1 MGEHQKY
8 SFLITPTC
16 ADAQVFFARKKSRG
30 FMPRLKKFLGKD
42 QVTAPFNPFRFRLI
56 CLGVLACMVFLLA
69 RVADLQLINHPMLEH
84 EADQRS
90 LRTVTLP
97 TPRGTLL
104 DRNGDA
110 LALSVP
116 SRDIIAD
123 PQRVLEAHPD
133 FSSAKWQYLANALNQ
148 SPDQIAAQINASGE
162 RRFLY
167 LGRKIELGLA
177 KDIAQLHLK
186 GISTQYD
193 DSRFYPMSEAAAPLL
208 GIVGTDN
215 RGLNGLERGYD
226 KLLQGEPGYEK
237 YRQDGDGNIIAMID
251 YQPPQQSP
259 TVQLSIDKFD
269 QYTLYTKLRDGVLL
283 NKADSGAAV
292 LIKIDTGEIL
302 GMASYPSYNP
312 NHFDNVSPAQ
322 MRNAAIND
330 SYEPGSTVKP
340 LVVMEG
346 LERKLV
352 RPDSVIDTTPYYVN
366 GHLIRDVGHWSR
378 LTMTGILQ
386 KSSDIGVSHIALAM
400 PAQVLVNTYS
410 NFGLGKPTGL
420 GLTGESVGY
429 FPAHRQRWADIERAT
444 FSFGYGLRV
453 TPLQIAREYAT
464 LGSYGVYRPLSI
476 TKVTPPVL
484 GTRVANAE
492 TVQQVIHMM
501 ESDALPGGS
510 GVRAAVPGY
519 RLAIKTGTAE
529 KMGPEGKY
537 DGGYINYTAGVAPA
551 SDPQVALVVMINH
564 PTAGD
569 HFGGSVA
576 APVFGNIIGAVL
588 KHMNVAPDAVVGH
601 G

>member
-1 MGEHQKY
+1 
-8 SFLITPTC
+8 
-16 ADAQVFFARKKSRG
+16 
-30 FMPRLKKFLGKD
+30 MPPLKRNKAKD
-42 QVTAPFNPFRFRLI
+42 QPAPTFNPVRFRLV
-56 CLGVLACMVFLLA
+56 CLGVLGCLVFLLA
-69 RVADLQLINHPMLEH
+69 STADLQLINHPMLEKQ
-84 EADQRS
+84 ADERS

-97 TPRGTLL
+97 TNRGTLL
-104 DRNGDA
+104 DRNGEA

-123 PQRVLEAHPD
+123 PQRLLEAHPD
-133 FSSAKWQYLANALNQ
+133 FTSDKWEYLANVL
-148 SPDQIAAQINASGE
+148 DQRPEQLAAQINANPN

-167 LGRKIELGLA
+167 LGRKIELGIA
-177 KDIAQLHLK
+177 KDIAKLHLT
-186 GISTQYD
+186 GITTVYD
-193 DSRFYPMSEAAAPLL
+193 DSRFYPMSEATGPLL
-208 GIVGTDN
+208 GIVGADN
-215 RGLNGLERGYD
+215 TGLTGLEKGFD
-226 KLLQGEPGYEK
+226 KLLQGTPGVEK
-237 YRQDGDGNIIAMID
+237 YRQDANGNIVAMIN
-251 YQPPQQSP
+251 YEPPKQPP

-269 QYTLYTKLRDGVLL
+269 QYTMYSKLRDGVIL

-302 GMASYPSYNP
+302 GMASYPSFNP
-312 NHFDNVSPAQ
+312 NNFVDVSPMQ
-322 MRNAAIND
+322 MRNTAIND

-346 LERKLV
+346 LIRKLV
-352 RPDSVIDTTPYYVN
+352 RPDSVLDTTPYRVN
-366 GHLIRDVGHWSR
+366 GHLIRDVGHWPR

-400 PAQVLVNTYS
+400 PAEVLVNTYHS
-410 NFGLGKPTGL
+410 FGLGKPTGL

-429 FPAHRQRWADIERAT
+429 FPLHRERWADIERAT

-464 LGSYGVYRPLSI
+464 LGSFGVYRPLSI
-476 TKVTPPVL
+476 TKVSPPVM
-484 GTRVANAE
+484 GTRVAPE
-492 TVQQVIHMM
+492 DTVRSVVHMM

-529 KMGPEGKY
+529 KMGDSGKY

-551 SDPQVALVVMINH
+551 SNPQVALVIMINH

-576 APVFGNIIGAVL
+576 APVFGNIIGPVL
-588 KHMNVAPDAVVGH
+588 KHMNIAPDALNNH

>member
-1 MGEHQKY
+1 MPPLRKSLAKSQ
-8 SFLITPTC
+8 SAPT
-16 ADAQVFFARKKSRG
+16 
-30 FMPRLKKFLGKD
+30 
-42 QVTAPFNPFRFRLI
+42 FNLLRFRLV
-56 CLGVLACMVFLLA
+56 CLGVLTCLVFLLL
-69 RVADLQLINHPMLEH
+69 RVADLQLINHPMLEK

-97 TPRGTLL
+97 PNRGTLL
-104 DRNGDA
+104 DRNGEA

-133 FSSAKWQYLANALNQ
+133 FTSAKWQYLANALEQ
-148 SPDQIAAQINASGE
+148 RPEQIAAQIGANPE

-167 LGRKIELGLA
+167 LGHKIELGIA
-177 KDIAQLHLK
+177 KDIAKLHLA
-186 GISTQYD
+186 GISTLYN
-193 DSRFYPMSEAAAPLL
+193 DSRFYPMSEATAPLI
-208 GIVGTDN
+208 GIVGAEN
-215 RGLNGLERGYD
+215 SGLSGLEKGFD
-226 KLLQGEPGYEK
+226 KLLRGTPGVKK
-237 YRQDGDGNIIAMID
+237 YRQDANGNIVAMIN
-251 YQPPQQSP
+251 YEPPQQPP

-269 QYTLYTKLRDGVLL
+269 QYTLYSKLRDGVML

-302 GMASYPSYNP
+302 GMASYPSFNP
-312 NHFDNVSPAQ
+312 NHFVDVSPAQ

-346 LERKLV
+346 LARKLV
-352 RPDSVIDTTPYYVN
+352 RPDSVLDTTPYRVN

-400 PAQVLVNTYS
+400 PAEVLVNTYHS
-410 NFGLGKPTGL
+410 FGLGKPTGL

-429 FPAHRQRWADIERAT
+429 FPLHRQRWADIERAT

-464 LGSYGVYRPLSI
+464 LGAFGVYRPLSI

-484 GTRVANAE
+484 GKRVADE
-492 TVQQVIHMM
+492 QTVRAVVHMM

-529 KMGPEGKY
+529 KMGDSGKY

-551 SDPQVALVVMINH
+551 SNPQVALVIMINH

-576 APVFGNIIGAVL
+576 APVFGNIIGPVL
-588 KHMNVAPDAVVGH
+588 KHMNIPPDALYGH

>member
-1 MGEHQKY
+1 MPPFKK
-8 SFLITPTC
+8 TPS
-16 ADAQVFFARKKSRG
+16 KSQ
-30 FMPRLKKFLGKD
+30 PNP
-42 QVTAPFNPFRFRLI
+42 TFNPLRFRLI
-56 CLGVLACMVFLLA
+56 CAGVLVCLAVLLV
-69 RVADLQLINHPMLEH
+69 RVADLQLINHPMLEK
-84 EADQRS
+84 EADERS

-97 TPRGTLL
+97 TNRGTLL

-133 FSSAKWQYLANALNQ
+133 FTDAKWTYLAGALEQ
-148 SPDQIAAQINASGE
+148 RPEQIAAQINANPS

-167 LGRKIELGLA
+167 LGRKIELGIA
-177 KDIAQLHLK
+177 KDISRLHLK
-186 GISTQYD
+186 GISTVYD
-193 DSRFYPMSEAAAPLL
+193 DSRFYPMSEATAPLI
-208 GIVGTDN
+208 GIVGADN
-215 RGLNGLERGYD
+215 IGLTGLEKSFNKVLKGT
-226 KLLQGEPGYEK
+226 PGIEK
-237 YRQDGDGNIIAMID
+237 YRQDASGNIVAMIN
-251 YQPPQQSP
+251 YEPPTQPP

-269 QYTLYTKLRDGVLL
+269 QYTLYSRLRDGVLL

-292 LIKIDTGEIL
+292 LIKINTGEIL
-302 GMASYPSYNP
+302 GMASYPSFNP
-312 NHFDNVSPAQ
+312 NNFVNVSPAQ
-322 MRNAAIND
+322 MRNTAIND
-330 SYEPGSTVKP
+330 SFEPGSTVKP

-346 LERKLV
+346 LIRKLV
-352 RPDSVIDTTPYYVN
+352 RPDSVLDTTPYRVN
-366 GHLIRDVGHWSR
+366 GHLIRDVGHWPR

-400 PAQVLVNTYS
+400 PAEALVNTYYS
-410 NFGLGKPTGL
+410 FGLGKPTGL

-429 FPAHRQRWADIERAT
+429 FPLHRERWADIERAT

-464 LGSYGVYRPLSI
+464 LGAFGVYRPLSI

-484 GTRVANAE
+484 GTRVADE
-492 TVQQVIHMM
+492 QTVRTVVHMM

-529 KMGPEGKY
+529 KMGDSGKY

-551 SDPQVALVVMINH
+551 SNPQVALVIMINH

-576 APVFGNIIGAVL
+576 APVFGNIIAAVL
-588 KHMNVAPDAVVGH
+588 KHMNIPPDALYDH
-601 G
+601 S